1 MNTRQPHDFLFYDG
15 HPDDAKSGL
24 MVVFAVLCSAVQ
36 AFDVPF
42 GPQPGD
48 ALSGLWP
55 APANASAS
63 GAFLCLSEA
72 AFKVSVKSTLSPPA
86 VERLRRAIH
95 RTEAKIFTPAAR
107 PHLHQSVAA
116 YAASPTLTALAI
128 YVTSD
133 DLTLSRRTDESYAL
147 SIEGAPPA
155 ATLRAHTVY
164 GALHGLET
172 FSQLVSRGSGLRGKC
187 SAVINASRLAISDAP
202 RFRWRGLMLDSARHY
217 LPVEAITAMLDAMSF
232 NKLNVLHWH
241 ISDSQSFPL
250 LTKARGVSC

>member
-1 MNTRQPHDFLFYDG
+1 M
-15 HPDDAKSGL
+15 
-24 MVVFAVLCSAVQ
+24 
-36 AFDVPF
+36 
-42 GPQPGD
+42 
-48 ALSGLWP
+48 
-55 APANASAS
+55 
-63 GAFLCLSEA
+63 
-72 AFKVSVKSTLSPPA
+72 SVKSTLSPPA

-107 PHLHQSVAA
+107 PHLHQS
-116 YAASPTLTALAI
+116 PTLTALAI

-133 DLTLSRRTDESYAL
+133 DLTLSRRTDESYTL
-147 SIEGAPPA
+147 SIEGTPPA